1 MRGLIRA
8 SMMNPW
14 AVTVFSLAIVLLGS
28 IAIYMIPIDIL
39 PVFKS
44 PAVQVLTFYSGMPPR
59 DVEMDIT
66 NRMERWTDMA
76 AGLSRQESRSI
87 LGASVVRNYFQ
98 PEVTEGE
105 ALASVLSWAQSVL
118 QYMPPGT
125 LPPVAMAFDPTSTT
139 PACLVA
145 LNSPDADE
153 KTLYDIGRYEVR
165 NRIMTIRGAV
175 SPVVF
180 GGKIRAIQ
188 LYLDREKMQARN
200 LSPVDVMQAV
210 QLSNI
215 FLPTGELIVGDRD
228 YFLNSNALFKEVPRM
243 GEIPL
248 RTEHGNRAFVGDV
261 AEPTDDAMIQ
271 TTIVR
276 VDGRKQVYIPVM
288 RQKGAST
295 LRVIDELRDRL
306 PEIEGELSR
315 PVKLDLIMDQSV
327 FVRQSIS
334 SLATEGMLG
343 AGLCS
348 LTILL
353 FLGQWR
359 MTAIAVMT
367 IPLSVLSAMIF
378 LYLANQTIN
387 VMTLSG
393 LALAI
398 GPMVDS
404 AIICLEN
411 TDRHLEQGLP
421 PDVSALRGASEVAL
435 PELVSSLSTLL
446 VLTPLAVMP
455 GMTSFLF
462 APMTLSV
469 AFAMTTAYILSRSLI
484 PTCAAAW
491 LRPKE
496 REEHGGRKRRRGMIG
511 RAFDRWQGLIEDGIK
526 GYGNLLD
533 WVLDHRWP
541 TVIVAY
547 AGLALVLLLLTMPIR
562 REFFPMADAGSFEI
576 YVRAP
581 SGTRLRVT
589 NDRIAEVEAFL
600 KERIPPEDLKLIVS
614 EIGVTPDWSSAY
626 TQNAG
631 KMDSI
636 VRVQLTE
643 ERKEG
648 SYEYAD
654 RLREAFADDRRF
666 HDLEFAFNA
675 GGMIHGA
682 LNEGKT
688 TPINIRV
695 KGKDQKTA
703 HRIADAIRRRV
714 ANIDGV
720 VDCRIIQRLDYPQ
733 YVISVD
739 RAKAADLGLTQE
751 EVMKAVI
758 SAFNSSIQY
767 NKTNFWIDE
776 KNGNQYFVGV
786 QYPQSRVESLQTL
799 LDVPITGINQVRVN
813 RRIEATRQANV
824 IRGLER
830 NEDHDNPAP
839 VLLSSLV
846 QLSRGS
852 IPTEITHQDILPTI
866 DLNVGVTQSGRDL
879 GHVASDIYRVIDG
892 HFGRVQDKKNAS
904 SQGTIWAAFDPDS
917 GGRRTLE
924 GTTIELSGEYA
935 RMMQMFRNLGI
946 GLSLAVVI
954 IYFMMV
960 ALDKSFMVPLCVL
973 VAVPLILIGVW
984 PALWI
989 TGTSLN
995 VQSLLGII
1003 FSVGIK
1009 VANTVLM
1016 TDVAQEL
1023 RKNEG
1028 LSPVQAIRK
1037 AAEMRVRPVTMTAL
1051 AAFFAMIPTALALEK
1066 GSEANAPLGRAILGG
1081 LIAGEPAT
1089 LFVVPALY
1097 ALMIRGNPSE
1107 PRDPEEAERRLGRE
1121 GDGDGDGGGDDGGEG
1136 DEPDRGQDQG
1146 RGEAGR
1152 EDEGRGG

>member
-14 AVTVFSLAIVLLGS
+14 AVTVFALTILLIGVIS
-28 IAIYMIPIDIL
+28 TFMIPIDIL
-39 PVFKS
+39 PTFKS

-66 NRMERWTDMA
+66 NRIERWTDMA
-76 AGLSRQESRSI
+76 EGLARQESRSI

-98 PEVTEGE
+98 PEVSEGE

-125 LPPVAMAFDPTSTT
+125 LPPVTMAFDPTSTT

-145 LNSPDADE
+145 LNSQDADE

-188 LYLDREKMQARN
+188 MYLDRHKMQARN
-200 LSPVDVMQAV
+200 LSPVDVMRAV
-210 QLSNI
+210 ELGNI

-228 YFLNSNALFKEVPRM
+228 YFLNSNALFKEVPKM

-248 RTEHGNRAFVGDV
+248 RTEHGNRAFLSDV

-295 LRVIDELRDRL
+295 LRVIDQLRDRL

-327 FVRQSIS
+327 FVRQSIR

-378 LYLANQTIN
+378 LNLSGQTIN

-421 PDVSALRGASEVAL
+421 PDVSALKGASEVAL

-462 APMTLSV
+462 SPMTLSV
-469 AFAMTTAYILSRSLI
+469 AFAMTTAYILSRTLI

-491 LRPKE
+491 LKPKAQ
-496 REEHGGRKRRRGMIG
+496 EEKHSDRKPRRGFIG
-511 RAFDRWQGLIEDGIK
+511 RAFDHWQGFIDLWIRE
-526 GYGNLLD
+526 YGKLLD
-533 WVLDHRWP
+533 RVLAHRWP

-547 AGLALVLLLLTMPIR
+547 ALLALVLVVFTMPMR
-562 REFFPMADAGSFEI
+562 REFFPMADAGSFEM

-581 SGTRLRVT
+581 SGTRLRVS

-600 KERIPPEDLKLIVS
+600 KERIPEKDLKLIVS

-643 ERKEG
+643 ERSKG

-654 RLREAFADDRRF
+654 ELRQAFAAEKKFD
-666 HDLEFAFNA
+666 DLEFAFNA

-695 KGKDQKTA
+695 KGKQQETA
-703 HRIADAIRRRV
+703 HRIADAIRRKV
-714 ANIDGV
+714 ANVDGV

-733 YVISVD
+733 YTIAVD
-739 RAKAADLGLTQE
+739 RAKAADLGLTQS
-751 EVMKAVI
+751 EVMRAVI
-758 SAFNSSIQY
+758 AAFNSSIQY

-776 KNGNQYFVGV
+776 SNGNQYFVGV
-786 QYPQSRVESLQTL
+786 QFPQDKVESLQTL
-799 LDVPITGINQVRVN
+799 LDVPVTGINQHRVD
-813 RRIEATRQANV
+813 RRIEAPQQAAV
-824 IRGLER
+824 VRGLER
-830 NEDHDNPAP
+830 NEDNQNPAP

-846 QLSRGS
+846 QVSRSS
-852 IPTEITHQDILPTI
+852 IPTEITHQDILPTM
-866 DLNVGVTQSGRDL
+866 DLNVGVTLKGRDL
-879 GHVASDIYRVIDG
+879 GHVASDIYKIIDG
-892 HFGRVQDKKNAS
+892 HFGRRREKSNSS
-904 SQGTIWAAFDPDS
+904 SQGTIWAAYDLDS
-917 GGRRTLE
+917 SDKKTLE

-935 RMMQMFRNLGI
+935 RMNQMFRNLGI
-946 GLSLAVVI
+946 GLTLAVVI

-960 ALDKSFMVPLCVL
+960 ALDRSFMVPLCVL
-973 VAVPLILIGVW
+973 IAVPLILIGVW
-984 PALWI
+984 PALWL

-1023 RKNEG
+1023 RKSEG
-1028 LSPVQAIRK
+1028 LSPLQAIRK

-1107 PRDPEEAERRLGRE
+1107 PRDPEEAERQLDEQG
-1121 GDGDGDGGGDDGGEG
+1121 GGEG
-1136 DEPDRGQDQG
+1136 GPDDEQGPDDDRDPDQQD
-1146 RGEAGR
+1146 R
-1152 EDEGRGG
+1152 GRGG